1 MNKREFTFLSA
12 DHKTR
17 IHAIVWEPD
26 GECRGVLQI
35 CHGMVEYIDRYDE
48 FAGYLNERGWMVVG
62 HDHLGHGK
70 SVTSETELG
79 YFGHPDGNQYVIA
92 DIHALRKQTQTE
104 NPGVPYFMLGHSMG
118 SFLLRQYLEMHGNGL
133 KGAIIMGTGTQPGIV
148 LKLGKIICKTIAV
161 FRGWHY
167 RSTFVDNMAFGGY
180 NKKFEPARTKN
191 DWLTKDTTIVERYCQ
206 DPLCTFQFTVN
217 AYYQMFRGIEYAQIH
232 VDQLPKKLPL
242 LLTAGAQ
249 DPVGNFGK
257 SVSELYEIYQKAGI
271 QDVSLKLY
279 ENDRHEILNETDRQ
293 DVYGDI
299 AVWLERHLG

>member
-1 MNKREFTFLSA
+1 
-12 DHKTR
+12 
-17 IHAIVWEPD
+17 
-26 GECRGVLQI
+26 
-35 CHGMVEYIDRYDE
+35 
-48 FAGYLNERGWMVVG
+48 
-62 HDHLGHGK
+62 
-70 SVTSETELG
+70 
-79 YFGHPDGNQYVIA
+79 
-92 DIHALRKQTQTE
+92 
-104 NPGVPYFMLGHSMG
+104 
-118 SFLLRQYLEMHGNGL
+118 
-133 KGAIIMGTGTQPGIV
+133 MGTGAQPGIV
-148 LKLGKIICKTIAV
+148 LKLGKMICKTIAA
-161 FRGWHY
+161 FHGWHY

-191 DWLTKDTTIVERYCQ
+191 DWLTKDTKIVDRYCQ

-217 AYYQMFRGIEYAQIH
+217 AYYQMFCGIEYAQTH
-232 VDQLPKKLPL
+232 VDQIPKALPL

-299 AVWLERHLG
+299 AAWLEIHLA